1 MKTLCTIVAAAVF
14 AVAVGASNDAR
25 ADGHEVTIGFAI
37 ALSGWMELYDRHPYN
52 GAQIAIEKIN
62 AEGGILGKQIR
73 VVSADTKSD
82 RAEGTKAGKKVLRD
96 GAQFMVVSC
105 DYDMGGPA
113 ALTAQAAGVV
123 AMATCASDP
132 KMGVQ
137 GIGRYVFS
145 MALASQGEGF
155 ILADYGHKELS
166 LRKPYV
172 LLDDSIEYNKGVCQ
186 GFMERWVQITGG
198 EKIVGYDIFKQ
209 DDASIA
215 SQITRIKNNSPAPDN
230 LMICSYG
237 TGLTSA
243 LRQIRAAGID
253 LPILHGEPLDGSW
266 WLDAVPDI
274 SDLWHTAYGSIH
286 DDDPNRDHQWLLEE
300 YRKCCGEPESSFYI
314 PGYATIEAYKRAV
327 EIAGSF
333 DSDKVLAAF
342 ETFDEVPLMIGAS
355 SFTADQHIQNKR
367 PMLIMEVQNGK
378 KIMRGYYGT
387 AGEWKVESLFSE
399 GDFCSK
405 CNCCIE

>member
-1 MKTLCTIVAAAVF
+1 VKQLSTTLAGALFAFALGTTTDAIADDHEIIIGF
-14 AVAVGASNDAR
+14 AVAQ
-25 ADGHEVTIGFAI
+25 
-37 ALSGWMELYDRHPYN
+37 SGWMELYDRHPMN
-52 GAQIAIEKIN
+52 GALIAIDKIN
-62 AEGGILGKQIR
+62 AEGGILGRQIKT
-73 VVSADTKSD
+73 VFADTKSD

-155 ILADYGHKELS
+155 ILADYGHKELN

-215 SQITRIKNNSPAPDN
+215 SQITRIKSNDPAPDN

-243 LRQIRAAGID
+243 LRQIRAAGIE

-266 WLDAVPDI
+266 WLDAVPNM
-274 SDLWHTAYGSIH
+274 SNLWHTAYGSIH
-286 DDDPNRDHQWLLEE
+286 DDDPDPAHQWILEE
-300 YRKCCGEPESSFYI
+300 YRKRYGEPESSFYI
-314 PGYATIEAYKRAV
+314 PGYATIEAYKIAV
-327 EIAGSF
+327 EKAGSI
-333 DSDKVLAAF
+333 DSDKVLAAL
-342 ETFDEVPLMIGAS
+342 ETFDEVPLMIGPS
-355 SFTADQHIQNKR
+355 TFTPDQHIQNKR
-367 PMLIMEVQNGK
+367 PMLIMEVQGGK

-387 AGEWKVESLFSE
+387 AGEWKVESVFSE

-405 CNCCIE
+405 CDCCLQ